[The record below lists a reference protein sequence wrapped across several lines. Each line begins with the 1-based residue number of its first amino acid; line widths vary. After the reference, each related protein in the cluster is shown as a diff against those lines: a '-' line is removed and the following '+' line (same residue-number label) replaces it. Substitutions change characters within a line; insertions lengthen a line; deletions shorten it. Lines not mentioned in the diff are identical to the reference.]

1 MKLTLKLNTTYKY
14 IQFWNSLFN
23 LTPKEL
29 TILAYF
35 IEVNET
41 SNDIN
46 LCSNK
51 NKKLVA
57 KKLKFTDHTTL
68 NNYVKKLKDKGAIT
82 LKNEVYGLHRI
93 LREKQKITVDVIRTN

>member
-29 TILAYF
+29 TILAHF
-35 IEVNET
+35 IKINET
-41 SNDIN
+41 ANNNN
-46 LCSNK
+46 LCSNA

-57 KKLKFTDHTTL
+57 KELKFTDHTTL

-82 LKNEVYGLHRI
+82 LKNEVYELHRI
-93 LREKQKITVDVIRTN
+93 LRERKPVTVTVIRTN